1 MFVKKMDFAK
11 KNDKLVS
18 LGVLILTVI
27 FVFIFTR
34 GFFLNFAKTSPVIAG
49 FTKFFFLASIGDFIG
64 SRLKN
69 NYWKIPKKII
79 LKAIVW
85 GLIGS
90 VIVLV
95 FSIFNNGII
104 HLQDLGILPFK
115 DILFVT
121 AFLTSLFMNVIFAPT
136 MMTFHRVSD
145 TYLDGSGSIENAVK
159 SIDWV
164 RFYKIV
170 LLRTIPFFWIPMH
183 TITFLLPTEYQVM
196 FAAILGI
203 ALGLLLSLFK
213 K

>member
-1 MFVKKMDFAK
+1 MDFVK
-11 KNDKLVS
+11 KNDKLIS
-18 LGVLILTVI
+18 LGVILLTVV
-27 FVFIFTR
+27 FVFILTR
-34 GFFLNFAKTSPVIAG
+34 SFFLSFAQSSPIVAG
-49 FTKFFFLASIGDFIG
+49 FIKFFFLASIGDFIG
-64 SRLKN
+64 KRVKSG
-69 NYWKIPKKII
+69 YWEIPKNIV

-95 FSIFNNGII
+95 FSIFNNGVIY
-104 HLQDLGILPFK
+104 LQDSGILPFK
-115 DILFVT
+115 DVLFVT
-121 AFLTSLFMNVIFAPT
+121 AFLTSVFMNTIFAPT

-145 TYLDGSGSIENAVK
+145 TFLDGSGSIENAVK
-159 SIDWV
+159 EIDWV

-183 TITFLLPTEYQVM
+183 TITFLLPVEYRVI

-203 ALGLLLSLFK
+203 ALGLLLSIFK

>member
-1 MFVKKMDFAK
+1 MVFVK

-18 LGVLILTVI
+18 LGVLLLTVI
-27 FVFIFTR
+27 FVFVFTR
-34 GFFLNFAKTSPVIAG
+34 NFFLSFVSDSPVLAG
-49 FTKFFFLASIGDFIG
+49 FMKFFFLASIGDFIG
-64 SRLKN
+64 LRLKSG
-69 NYWKIPKKII
+69 YWKIPKKIL

-90 VIVLV
+90 VIVMIFGI
-95 FSIFNNGII
+95 FSNGII
-104 HLQDLGILPFK
+104 YLQNTGILPFK
-115 DILFVT
+115 DVLFVT

-136 MMTFHRVSD
+136 MMTFHRVTD

-159 SIDWV
+159 TIDWV
-164 RFYKIV
+164 SFYKVV
-170 LLRTIPFFWIPMH
+170 LLKTIPFFWIPAH
-183 TITFLLPTEYQVM
+183 TITFLLPAEYQVI